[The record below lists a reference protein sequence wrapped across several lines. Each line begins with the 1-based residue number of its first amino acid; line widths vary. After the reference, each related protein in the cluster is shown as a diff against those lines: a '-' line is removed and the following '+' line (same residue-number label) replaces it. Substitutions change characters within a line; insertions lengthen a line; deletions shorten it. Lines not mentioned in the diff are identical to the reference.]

1 MEIKTVRLE
10 NDTHMM
16 MKDIQLKLAK
26 LRIRKTMPE
35 INDAALRYGI
45 DNVFEV
51 LSNSKERTTV
61 ERGE

>member
-51 LSNSKERTTV
+51 LSNSKERITV
-61 ERGE
+61 ERRE

>member
-1 MEIKTVRLE
+1 METKTVRLE

-16 MKDIQLKLAK
+16 MKDIQLELAK